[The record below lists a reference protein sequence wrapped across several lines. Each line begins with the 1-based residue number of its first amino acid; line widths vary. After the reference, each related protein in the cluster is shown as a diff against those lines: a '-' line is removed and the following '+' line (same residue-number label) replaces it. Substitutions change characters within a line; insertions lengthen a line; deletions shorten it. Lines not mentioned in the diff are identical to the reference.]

1 MAKIKSKKPVG
12 VTAPKAVKKLGRPTI
27 YNEALIDKICQ
38 IVATSEK
45 GLHTIADEEWC
56 PCYNTLFRWL
66 NEYPSFSH
74 KYAQAKESQSDFMGL
89 QLLKIADDSIG
100 DETFSPNGNRIENRE
115 FTSRSKLRV
124 ETRMWLME
132 RLAPRKYG
140 KMIEKEQ
147 DKEAKEYQPPQI
159 NVTISKEAI
168 DKLNQK

>member
-1 MAKIKSKKPVG
+1 MAKRPPVKPVG
-12 VTAPKAVKKLGRPTI
+12 STAPKAEIKRGRPTI
-27 YNEALIDKICQ
+27 YSEELIDRICS
-38 IVATSEK
+38 IIATSEK

-89 QLLKIADDSIG
+89 QLLKIADDSSG
-100 DETFSPNGNRIENRE
+100 DEQVSPNGNRIENRE

-132 RLAPRKYG
+132 RLAPKKYG
-140 KMIEKEQ
+140 KQATEQ
-147 DKEAKEYQPPQI
+147 KDETALITPPPSI
-159 NVTISKEAI
+159 TVNISKEAI
-168 DKLNQK
+168 DKLK